1 MSSNINI
8 DNICRLPPP
17 IDIINLY
24 PNIYTA
30 QIDKYRTE
38 ISNIIHDRDPRK
50 LIIVGP
56 CSIHDIIA
64 AKEYAIKLKQ
74 ISTDLP
80 NLYIVMRTYFEKPRT
95 TIGWKGLIND
105 PKLDCSYDIVE
116 GLKLAREFLLYCAEI
131 QLPCACEFLDTI
143 SPQWLADLVSFGAIG
158 ARTTECQLHRE
169 LVSGLSMP
177 VGFKNGTSGDTQIAV
192 DAVSACQSRHVFLG
206 IDDRGFPSII
216 HTKGNNNS
224 CVILRGGKD
233 GPNYYSNNV
242 KTVQQQLLD
251 ADVSSN
257 IIIDCSHGN
266 SQKIFKMQIE
276 IASYAITLEDICGLM
291 IESFITEGSQQ
302 ICGDLV
308 YGQSITDA
316 CISLQDTES
325 LLIKLNLQL

>member
-17 IDIINLY
+17 VDIINLY

-30 QIDKYRTE
+30 QIDKFRTE

-64 AKEYAIKLKQ
+64 AKEYAAKLKQ
-74 ISTDLP
+74 ISTGLP

-105 PKLDCSYDIVE
+105 PKLDCSYDIVK

-192 DAVSACQSRHVFLG
+192 DAVSACRSRHVFLG
-206 IDDRGFPSII
+206 VDNHGFPSII

-233 GPNYYSNNV
+233 GPNYYFNNV

-251 ADVSSN
+251 ANVSSN

-266 SQKIFKMQIE
+266 SQKIFKMQI
-276 IASYAITLEDICGLM
+276 
-291 IESFITEGSQQ
+291 
-302 ICGDLV
+302 
-308 YGQSITDA
+308 
-316 CISLQDTES
+316 
-325 LLIKLNLQL
+325 

>member
-17 IDIINLY
+17 VDIINLY

-30 QIDKYRTE
+30 QIDKFRTE

-64 AKEYAIKLKQ
+64 AKEYAAKLKQ
-74 ISTDLP
+74 ISTGLP

-105 PKLDCSYDIVE
+105 PKLDCSYDIVK

-192 DAVSACQSRHVFLG
+192 DAVSACRSRHVFLG
-206 IDDRGFPSII
+206 VDNHGFPSII

-233 GPNYYSNNV
+233 GPNYYFNNV

-251 ADVSSN
+251 ANVSSN

-276 IASYAITLEDICGLM
+276 IASYAITLKDVCGLM
-291 IESFITEGSQQ
+291 IESFITEGNQQ
-302 ICGDLV
+302 ICDNLV
-308 YGQSITDA
+308 YGKSITDA